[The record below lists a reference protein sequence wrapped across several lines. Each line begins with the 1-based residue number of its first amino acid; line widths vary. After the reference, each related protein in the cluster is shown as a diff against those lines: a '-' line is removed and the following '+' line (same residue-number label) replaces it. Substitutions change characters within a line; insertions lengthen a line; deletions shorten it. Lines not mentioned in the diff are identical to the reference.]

1 MNKYLIPGLTAS
13 TMILAV
19 AFAYSMGAQAQSTA
33 AYVPQYQS
41 TRAVEEWNVSQMG
54 NRSDDRFQESNTQ
67 GNTSFDKGQ
76 MDSDDRGMHTQVD
89 LTNLDLSA
97 SDVDLEEMEAM
108 LTVLINDEYKAR
120 AEYVA
125 LVEEF
130 GDQNP
135 FTSLINAETTHS
147 NALAGLFD
155 AFDLDVPEDNGA
167 EYAVVPDTLQE
178 AYEIG
183 VQAEID
189 NIALYEDYLKLD
201 LPDAVEQVFVNLMTA
216 SEHHLATFEAYASG
230 DAIVYES
237 NAYGSSSMGGRGRS
251 NR

>member
-19 AFAYSMGAQAQSTA
+19 AFAYSMGAQAQSSTA
-33 AYVPQYQS
+33 YIPQYES
-41 TRAVEEWNVSQMG
+41 TRAVEEWNVAQMG
-54 NRSDDRFQESNTQ
+54 NRADDRGQSSQ
-67 GNTSFDKGQ
+67 GYTSDDKGQ
-76 MDSDDRGMHTQVD
+76 MDAEDRGMHTQLD
-89 LTNLDLSA
+89 LTNLDLSD

-120 AEYVA
+120 AEYEA
-125 LVEEF
+125 LVDEF

-135 FTSLINAETTHS
+135 FTSLIKAETNHS

-167 EYAVVPDTLQE
+167 DYAVVPDSLQE

-183 VQAEID
+183 IQAEID

-201 LPDAVEQVFVNLMTA
+201 LPDAVEQVFENLMTA

-230 DAIVYES
+230 DPIVNES
-237 NAYGSSSMGGRGRS
+237 NAYGSSGQGGRGRS
-251 NR
+251 NH